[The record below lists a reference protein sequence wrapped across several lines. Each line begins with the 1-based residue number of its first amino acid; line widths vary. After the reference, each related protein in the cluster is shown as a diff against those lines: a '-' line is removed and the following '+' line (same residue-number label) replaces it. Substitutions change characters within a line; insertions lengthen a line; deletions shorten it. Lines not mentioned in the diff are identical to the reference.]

1 MTSAT
6 PANTG
11 KKQERGQFRPGQ
23 SGNPAGRPSGARNKA
38 TIAVEALLDGEAES
52 LTRKVLELAAA
63 GDPAMLRFCLDRIA
77 PPRKDRPVSFALPE
91 MQSPEDAVKASAAL
105 VKAVATGELTPSEAA
120 ELSRVVEGYTR
131 AVDLHE
137 IEKRLAALEA
147 NKGNA

>member
-1 MTSAT
+1 MTAT
-6 PANTG
+6 NAERTAAKQRG
-11 KKQERGQFRPGQ
+11 KPFLRGQ
-23 SGNPAGRPSGARNKA
+23 SGNPSGRPVGARNKA
-38 TIAVEALLDGEAES
+38 TIAVEALLDGEAEA

-120 ELSRVVEGYTR
+120 ELSRVVEGYIR
-131 AVDLHE
+131 AVDLHD

>member
-1 MTSAT
+1 
-6 PANTG
+6 
-11 KKQERGQFRPGQ
+11 
-23 SGNPAGRPSGARNKA
+23 
-38 TIAVEALLDGEAES
+38 
-52 LTRKVLELAAA
+52 
-63 GDPAMLRFCLDRIA
+63 
-77 PPRKDRPVSFALPE
+77 